1 MARQNIYFLTAIC
14 LFRQGSRLRVV
25 LYDTC
30 FNKKKTYQTKI
41 HRLSFNPL
49 STDKLVSLG
58 SQMRKTSLKPKR
70 APKAEPDT
78 LTFLKTENQC

>member
-30 FNKKKTYQTKI
+30 FNKKKRIKQKYTDFHLTLF
-41 HRLSFNPL
+41 RL
-49 STDKLVSLG
+49 
-58 SQMRKTSLKPKR
+58 TSLCPSDHR
-70 APKAEPDT
+70 
-78 LTFLKTENQC
+78 